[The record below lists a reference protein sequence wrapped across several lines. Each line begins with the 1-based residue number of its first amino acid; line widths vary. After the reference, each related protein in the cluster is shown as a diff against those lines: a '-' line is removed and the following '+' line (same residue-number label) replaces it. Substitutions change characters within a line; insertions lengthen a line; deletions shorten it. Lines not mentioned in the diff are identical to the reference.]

1 MKAFPFP
8 RALVAA
14 VSFLTLWQAG
24 GAMAASLSV
33 TVTRFDAVEADAAY
47 PGMDSNV
54 TTATDKKTGITAS
67 VAGRNYGVVENGPQW
82 GIQSGSLPWNDAQ
95 SGFIVTNGFGPSAP
109 GSKTT
114 AAGHAASF
122 VTIAL
127 GNVQPNTL
135 FQNVSIDFSGLV
147 FTRNTNAWAA
157 ASPNSF
163 GNWAQAVQSGSG
175 TGRKLQVNI
184 PDFTWTGENPLEFR
198 LYGMT
203 ALDEGGFS
211 SVKVSANLLPAAPVP
226 EPGVVIILGLWLLVT
241 YTGRYRPSRR

>member
-14 VSFLTLWQAG
+14 VALLTLWQAG
-24 GAMAASLSV
+24 GAVAASLSI
-33 TVTRFDAVEADAAY
+33 TVTRFDAVKPDAAY

-147 FTRNTNAWAA
+147 FTRNTNAWVA
-157 ASPNSF
+157 ASPGGFTS
-163 GNWAQAVQSGSG
+163 WVQAVQNGNG
-175 TGRKLQVNI
+175 NGRRLSANL
-184 PDFTWTGENPLEFR
+184 PDFTWFGDSPLEIR
-198 LYGMT
+198 LYGLT
-203 ALDEGGFS
+203 GLDEGSFS
-211 SVKVSANLLPAAPVP
+211 TVKVTANLSPGAPVP
-226 EPGVVIILGLWLLVT
+226 EPGVLVLLCIWLLAT
-241 YTGRYRPSRR
+241 YTGRYR